1 MAYQQSLLTREL
13 AHSGCFHKFRKII
26 YRQKLQGEVGLKKK
40 QLYAMGA
47 FMVFTL
53 IILIVVVTNE
63 IVSYRNYREEQGS
76 LETSSDAVVSDES
89 TIKNESTSTITDSQ
103 QPDRSDVTK
112 NDQDNETSDNENN
125 GMVSK
130 DNSLEENISL
140 AFTGDVLLSS
150 SPLNKY
156 DSVGGIHGILSDK
169 LLEEMNGADIM
180 MINEEF
186 PFSTR
191 GTQMQDKQYTFRTD
205 PSRVG
210 ILQEMGVDIVSLAN
224 NHTLDFGVEAM
235 LDTLQTLKNENIKS
249 VGAGENLEQAK
260 ETVYLDVKG
269 KTIAFL
275 GASRVIPVYEWN
287 ATDTSPGLFT
297 TYDPTTLLEEIR
309 SAKEKSDLAI
319 VYVHW
324 GVEKQSRPEEYQRTM
339 AKQYID
345 AGADIVIG
353 SHPHVLQGIEFY
365 NGKPIIYSLG
375 NFIFGDTIDQTALLK
390 VNITKDNS
398 ISLSLL
404 PCRTYNSLTEELT
417 KDEEVQEFYD
427 MMESISYDINIDSDG
442 NVLQLTN

>member
-1 MAYQQSLLTREL
+1 MR
-13 AHSGCFHKFRKII
+13 
-26 YRQKLQGEVGLKKK
+26 KK

-63 IVSYRNYREEQGS
+63 IVSYRNYREEQDVLVTGS
-76 LETSSDAVVSDES
+76 NTVVSDAS
-89 TIKNESTSTITDSQ
+89 TIENGSTSATTDSTTESQ
-103 QPDRSDVTK
+103 KPDNAVTK
-112 NDQDNETSDNENN
+112 DDQDSETSVNENN
-125 GMVSK
+125 VTDAK
-130 DNSLEENISL
+130 DSSLEENISL

-156 DSVGGIHGILSDK
+156 DSAGGIHGILSDK

-180 MINEEF
+180 MINQEF

-210 ILQEMGVDIVSLAN
+210 ILHEMGVDIVSLAN

-235 LDTLQTLKNENIKS
+235 LDTLQTLKNEDIKS

-297 TYDPTTLLEEIR
+297 TYDPTALLEEIR
-309 SAKEKSDLAI
+309 SAKEKSDLAV

-324 GVEKQSRPEEYQRTM
+324 GIEKQSRPEEYQRTM

-365 NGKPIIYSLG
+365 KGKPIIYSLG
-375 NFIFGDTIDQTALLK
+375 NFIFGDRIDQTALLK
-390 VNITKDNS
+390 VNMNKDNS
-398 ISLSLL
+398 LSLSLL
-404 PCRTYNSLTEELT
+404 PCRAYNSLTKELR
-417 KDEEVQEFYD
+417 KVEDLQNFYD
-427 MMESISYDINIDSDG
+427 MMESISYDTSIDSEG